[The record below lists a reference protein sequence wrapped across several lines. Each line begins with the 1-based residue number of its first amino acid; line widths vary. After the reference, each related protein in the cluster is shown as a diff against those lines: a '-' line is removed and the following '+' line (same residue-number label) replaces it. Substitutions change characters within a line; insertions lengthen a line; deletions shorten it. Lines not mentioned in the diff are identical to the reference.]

1 MIELRI
7 LEQLDAFSTLGTLS
21 KAAEYLHTSQPALSR
36 SMKTLEDELGV
47 ILFER
52 SKNHLALNETGKK
65 AAEYAHQ
72 LLLSA
77 EDFENRVIAFDKSL
91 RTISV
96 GFCAPMP
103 QRVLTPILS
112 NYFSGMTLAFDMK
125 DDEDFPEHL
134 ERHLYQLAVMHEA
147 PDKERFFSKKIGH
160 EELFISLVPQHPLSE
175 REILSLKDLDGLSI
189 LLLQDIGFWSRMHQ
203 QKTPNSVYLKQQD
216 QLAFREIA
224 RNSPY
229 PIFASGYDIKR
240 GTQVPGRINI
250 PLSDPET
257 RTEYF
262 LVCLKD
268 DQEKYK
274 DLFRQV
280 SSETID

>member
-103 QRVLTPILS
+103 QRILTPIFS

-125 DDEDFPEHL
+125 DDEDFPEAL
-134 ERHLYQLAVMHEA
+134 ERHAYQLAVMHKSPEE
-147 PDKERFFSKKIGH
+147 DRFYSKKIGH
-160 EELFISLVPQHPLSE
+160 EELYISLVPQHPLAG
-175 REILSLKDLDGLSI
+175 RKTLSLKDLEGLSI
-189 LLLQDIGFWSRMHQ
+189 LLLQDIGFWARMHQ

-216 QLAFREIA
+216 QLSFLEIA

-229 PIFASGYDIKR
+229 PIFASGHTIKR
-240 GTQVPGRINI
+240 GDPIPSRVNI
-250 PLSDPET
+250 PLEDPEA
-257 RTEYF
+257 RTDYY
-262 LVCLKD
+262 LVCLKE

-274 DLFRQV
+274 DLFRHV
-280 SSETID
+280 NSATID

>member
-103 QRVLTPILS
+103 QRILTPILS

-125 DDEDFPEHL
+125 DDEDFPEAL
-134 ERHLYQLAVMHEA
+134 ERHAYQLAVMHKSPEE
-147 PDKERFFSKKIGH
+147 DRFYSKKIGH
-160 EELFISLVPQHPLSE
+160 EELYISLVPQHPLAG
-175 REILSLKDLDGLSI
+175 RKTLSLKDLDGLSI
-189 LLLQDIGFWSRMHQ
+189 LLLQDIGFWARMHQ
-203 QKTPNSVYLKQQD
+203 QETPNSVYLKQQD
-216 QLAFREIA
+216 QLSFLEIA

-229 PIFASGYDIKR
+229 PIFASGHTIKR
-240 GTQVPGRINI
+240 GDPIPGRVNI
-250 PLSDPET
+250 PLEDPEA
-257 RTEYF
+257 RTDYY
-262 LVCLKD
+262 LVCLKEY
-268 DQEKYK
+268 QEKYK

-280 SSETID
+280 NSATID